1 MKNFDLKKLIPH
13 AIAVGVFLLVAIIFC
28 KPALESNTVLK
39 QSDVSNWQGMSQQSM
54 EHKAATGHF
63 PLWNISMFSGMPAY
77 QIAMDGYWTPL
88 GIIDKAF
95 QLWLPKPMNFFFL
108 ACICFYF
115 LCICLRIRPYAA
127 ILGALAFAYCSY
139 TPIIITA
146 GHDTKMLALAYSPA
160 LMGAAIL
167 LFDKKYLAGFSL
179 AALFAA
185 LQIGQ
190 GHQQISYYLL
200 LILIIM
206 TISFI
211 IKQVREKQTAGLV
224 KTLSLLVVAGIFG
237 VAVDAIGLF
246 PAADYVKDSKRGGQ
260 LVMDSTAKTE
270 DKVVNGKTTGLS
282 KQYAFQWSYGAAESM
297 SLMFPGVKS
306 YGLHYAVRDNESYMF
321 PQLKEDANVV
331 SYVTGLFPQAPAEQ
345 IAQQMSQA
353 LYWGDQPFT
362 NGPVYLGAVICFLF
376 LLGMFYLDGKH
387 KWWILTASV
396 LGILLALGSN
406 FMGFNG
412 FLFDHLPFY
421 NKFRVPTMAL
431 VIPQLL
437 FPVMAALTLNKLWD
451 NTDAESWRKFKYG
464 VIATGAAFALVLG
477 FYFSTDFGNEN
488 KQRTAAFNE
497 MMASK
502 GGDAQQKYNVLNEK
516 FESKKDNGVYENWVM
531 NLRENPDGQKVA
543 RQILTDLKKDR
554 AALLMKD
561 ILFSLLFVLL
571 AAAIIALYLKGKI
584 NALLMLVGVSIVA
597 MIDLFA
603 IDTKYLNEKSF
614 DSKDSYESSEF
625 PLSNAD
631 RTILADKD
639 PNFRV
644 FNASVGSP
652 FEESRTS
659 YHHKSIGGYHAAKMG
674 IYDDLSTYE
683 LGRGNP
689 NIAVLNMLN
698 AKWIITGEGDKIQ
711 AQQNPAALGNA
722 WFVKAIS
729 FVNGPVAEMRALH
742 NLNTKDSAIT
752 DESFKP
758 MVTAFAA
765 PDSAA
770 FIKQTTFDNDAISY
784 ESSSNSSNAA
794 VFSEIYYK
802 NWNAYIDGKPAPVF
816 KVNYLLRAM
825 IIPAG
830 KHQINFKFE
839 PTVYFTSR
847 MVSAISSWILM
858 LLLIAAIAFS
868 LKMKKD

>member
-28 KPALESNTVLK
+28 KPALESNTILK

-584 NALLMLVGVSIVA
+584 NALLMLAGVSIVA

-614 DSKDSYESSEF
+614 DSKDTYESSEF

-802 NWNAYIDGKPAPVF
+802 DWNAYIDGKPAPVF